1 MEAIYI
7 IAAIIIFAG
16 GVITGVYV
24 SSQIESHIEKRINGG
39 KRKQLH
45 WSLHGILWHYTNNN
59 NHGYI

>member
-24 SSQIESHIEKRINGG
+24 SSQIEKSIDNNIK
-39 KRKQLH
+39 K
-45 WSLHGILWHYTNNN
+45 NNN
-59 NHGYI
+59 E